1 MESTRADRILEDWSA
16 IADQARRPS
25 AAPRRVAVRSGVS
38 SGTLAGAML
47 LSVAIL
53 VAVVWFGPP
62 GPDGGVGTIP
72 SASPSPSASPAAT
85 PTLTPTPAPTATSSP
100 TPTPTPVATAIPVA
114 TSGRCDPGDLA
125 ARITMWEGAAGHR
138 IAHLELANNTAAAC
152 EVDAMAKPQLVNG
165 AGTIL
170 IDGSDPTDSKVLT
183 LAAGEVVSTLVQAG
197 NYCGPAPV
205 PPVSVA
211 FVLRDGG
218 RVVASPVSPTDGTV
232 PPCLGSAG
240 SAGDIEMHP
249 WSR

>member
-1 MESTRADRILEDWSA
+1 MESPRADRILEDWSA

-53 VAVVWFGPP
+53 VAAVWFGPP

-85 PTLTPTPAPTATSSP
+85 PTRTPTPAPTATASP
-100 TPTPTPVATAIPVA
+100 TATATPVA

-138 IAHLELANNTAAAC
+138 VAHVELVNGAAAAC
-152 EVDAMAKPQLVNG
+152 EVDAMAKPQLVDG

-183 LAAGEVVSTLVQAG
+183 LAAAEVVTTLVQAG
-197 NYCGPAPV
+197 NYCGPAPE

-218 RVVASPVSPTDGTV
+218 RVVASPVSPTDATV
-232 PPCLGSAG
+232 PPCLGAAG
-240 SAGDIEMHP
+240 SPGDIEMHP